1 MAWLTHLVCKNGRV
15 NARYGH
21 EQTVLHLAC
30 ESEDE
35 DDHKFI
41 EVLLRSGA
49 DINAQ
54 DRKGNTPLHMA
65 CQRINESVVE
75 TLLRSGADVRV
86 VNDEGRTPLHVVA
99 NLPNIYRRDVI
110 VVKAL
115 LANFTDKGSD
125 EKSSQ
130 HLADHAKG
138 DNLVSLV
145 NKQDHKGNTALHLAT
160 AQENLDLVGLL
171 LERDAN
177 VGVQNSDGIT
187 ALNVACS
194 IAVKDSCKV
203 ESLLGVWINHGVDV
217 NAQDSFGN
225 TLLHTASINNNQE
238 VVEFLL
244 RSGAKVGVKTIKG

>member
-1 MAWLTHLVCKNGRV
+1 MEENKPSKGAGVLALLTHLVCKNGRV
-15 NARYGH
+15 NRRDCH
-21 EQTVLHLAC
+21 KQTVLHVAC
-30 ESEDE
+30 ESKDE
-35 DDHKFI
+35 DDHKSI

-75 TLLRSGADVRV
+75 TLLRSGADVSV

-130 HLADHAKG
+130 HFD
-138 DNLVSLV
+138 
-145 NKQDHKGNTALHLAT
+145 
-160 AQENLDLVGLL
+160 
-171 LERDAN
+171 
-177 VGVQNSDGIT
+177 
-187 ALNVACS
+187 
-194 IAVKDSCKV
+194 
-203 ESLLGVWINHGVDV
+203 
-217 NAQDSFGN
+217 
-225 TLLHTASINNNQE
+225 
-238 VVEFLL
+238 
-244 RSGAKVGVKTIKG
+244 